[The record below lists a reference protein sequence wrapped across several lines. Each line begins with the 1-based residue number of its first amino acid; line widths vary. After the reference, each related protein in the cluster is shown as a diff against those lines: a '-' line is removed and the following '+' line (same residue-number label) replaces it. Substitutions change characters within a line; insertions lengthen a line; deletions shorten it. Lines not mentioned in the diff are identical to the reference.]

1 MSAKKYDD
9 VAIFFDKSRQRYGAK
24 VTIEKGKPRKTVH
37 GKTEEEVLLKARQL
51 MYSTRD
57 EKFMEKKGIPLVDLL
72 KMNFEQCVIAK
83 EGITTLLAKDQLEGQ
98 EKENAEKLLVDLYT
112 SMQLIEDRHTILD
125 ILINENNKE
134 LNN

>member
-1 MSAKKYDD
+1 MKNKNTETELSMDMILKMTPEVFRDIVKAQSLGFKK
-9 VAIFFDKSRQRYGAK
+9 S
-24 VTIEKGKPRKTVH
+24 
-37 GKTEEEVLLKARQL
+37 LLN
-51 MYSTRD
+51 
-57 EKFMEKKGIPLVDLL
+57 LL
-72 KMNFEQCVIAK
+72 KMNFEQCIIAK

-98 EKENAEKLLVDLYT
+98 EKENAEKLLADLYT